1 MHRLNA
7 RVMMRALTVEALLL
21 TLVLMGGCQPDS
33 TQDEDMVG
41 CGILTPQL
49 ARDAVGRSADS
60 RRTHHGCRLT
70 DPADSR
76 NHLTI
81 VTGQAIDAESF
92 MQRRCSGGWVYAG
105 TPEKFL
111 PACITRTAR
120 FQTTVMVSDW
130 DGLKVQVEL
139 GRDPDSMSDDAEK
152 ILDISRDV
160 AAHIRTA
167 G

>member
-1 MHRLNA
+1 
-7 RVMMRALTVEALLL
+7 MRNLTVEALLL
-21 TLVLMGGCQPDS
+21 TLVLLGGCQPDS
-33 TQDEDMVG
+33 TEDKDMKEMVG
-41 CGILTPQL
+41 CGIVTPQL
-49 ARDAVGRSADS
+49 AREAVGQSVDS
-60 RRTHHGCRLT
+60 RRTRHGCRLS

-81 VTGQAIDAESF
+81 VTGQEVDAETF

-105 TPEKFL
+105 TPEKFA
-111 PACITRTAR
+111 PACITRTAS
-120 FQTTVMVSDW
+120 FQNTVMVSEW

-139 GRDPDSMSDDAEK
+139 GRDPQSMSDDAER

-160 AAHIRTA
+160 AAHVGDSTA